1 MSGLKT
7 TETFFESALPPV
19 RSAVRY
25 LELLLKDGV
34 VFQGPVTVES
44 DGVLVL
50 AQAGSLRSVSAKAK
64 ISVQVSMQKVTSQIQ
79 CLPFWKSSTPSRP
92 AP

>member
-7 TETFFESALPPV
+7 TETFFEFALAPV

-25 LELLLKDGV
+25 LELLLKEGV
-34 VFQGPVTVES
+34 TFQGPVYVES

-50 AQAGSLRSVSAKAK
+50 AHFGSFRSDSANAK
-64 ISVQVSMQKVTSQIQ
+64 ISAGI
-79 CLPFWKSSTPSRP
+79 ST
-92 AP
+92 AVMTA